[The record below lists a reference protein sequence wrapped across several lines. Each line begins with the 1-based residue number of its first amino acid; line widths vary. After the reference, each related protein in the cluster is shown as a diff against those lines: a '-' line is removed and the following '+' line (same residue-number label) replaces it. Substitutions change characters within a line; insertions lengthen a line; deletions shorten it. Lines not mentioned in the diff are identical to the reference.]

1 MVLVMANI
9 QAFAA
14 DVSLTVQVVLVA
26 PNLDNLVVLSANFQS
41 A

>member
-1 MVLVMANI
+1 MILVMANI

-14 DVSLTVQVVLVA
+14 DVPPAVQVVLVS
-26 PNLDNLVVLSANFQS
+26 PNLDNSVVLSANFQS

>member
-1 MVLVMANI
+1 MMLVVANI

-14 DVSLTVQVVLVA
+14 DIALASQVFPVS
-26 PNLDNLVVLSANFQS
+26 PNLDNTVILGANFQS